1 MWTIPNIISNTVDV
15 FVNRWSMI
23 WSLILEHL
31 YLSLISI
38 AIAILISV
46 PLGIYLT
53 RHRKIADGIIGIA
66 GVFQT
71 IPSLALLVFLVPFIG
86 TGEAPAIVAL
96 TVYGLLPI
104 LRNTYLGI
112 TGVERSAIEA
122 GVGMGMTSR
131 QVLWMVELPL
141 SLGVIM
147 GGIRTATV
155 LIIGVATIAGLIGA
169 GGLGDLIFR
178 GLQTYNTGLILAGAI
193 PSALLAIIFDYL
205 LKLLE
210 TDATPRGFQ
219 NGNKTSSKFRRIRKW
234 LVIALIL
241 ILPITAF
248 ISQLG
253 SNTAGKDT
261 ITITGK
267 NFTEQEIMVYVMG
280 HLIEEHTDLNV
291 EYESFLGGTAPTF
304 EGVNN
309 GEYDLYIEYTGTAL
323 LSILKEEMVNDP
335 NKVYDIVKKRFKED
349 YNLVW
354 LEPLD
359 FNNTYTLTIRKED
372 AANWGVKTISD
383 LKGKASELALGAEPE
398 FLERPDGLPGL
409 VEAYGMNFAE
419 TQAMDSG
426 IMYSAIKNGEVDV
439 IDAFATDGRI
449 PAFNLQVLDDDKNY
463 FPPYFATPVI
473 RGDTL
478 EKYPELEE
486 VLGMLVGRIDNEKMQ
501 ELNARVDLDK
511 EGYEDVAIDFL
522 KEEGLIE

>member
-1 MWTIPNIISNTVDV
+1 MDV
-15 FVNRWSMI
+15 FVNRWSLI
-23 WSLILEHL
+23 WNLILEHM

-53 RHRKIADGIIGIA
+53 RHRKIADTIIGIA

-86 TGEAPAIVAL
+86 TGEVPAIVAL

-112 TGVERSAIEA
+112 TGVERSSIEA
-122 GVGMGMTSR
+122 GIGMGMTSR

-155 LIIGVATIAGLIGA
+155 LIIGVATLAGLIGA

-178 GLQTYNTGLILAGAI
+178 GLQTYNTGLILAGSI

-210 TDATPRGFQ
+210 TDATPKGYQ
-219 NGNKTSSKFRRIRKW
+219 KGNKTSAKVSRIRKW
-234 LVIALIL
+234 VVVALIL
-241 ILPITAF
+241 ILLVSAF

-253 SNTAGKDT
+253 DNSKGKDT

-291 EYESFLGGTAPTF
+291 KYESFLGGTAPTF
-304 EGVNN
+304 EGVNK
-309 GEYDLYIEYTGTAL
+309 GDYDLYIEYTGTAL

-335 NKVYDIVKKRFKED
+335 NKVFDIVKKRFKED

-359 FNNTYTLTIRKED
+359 FNNTYTLTIREED
-372 AANWGVKTISD
+372 AENWGIKTISD
-383 LKGKASELALGAEPE
+383 LKAKSSELTLGAEPE

-409 VEAYGMNFAE
+409 IEAYRLDFGD

-449 PAFNLQVLDDDKNY
+449 PAFNLKVLEDDKNY

-478 EKYPELEE
+478 EKYPELEK

-511 EGYEDVAIDFL
+511 EGYEDVAVDFL
-522 KEEGLIE
+522 KEEGLIN

>member
-1 MWTIPNIISNTVDV
+1 MNIIQSTIDV
-15 FVNRWSMI
+15 FVNRWPTI
-23 WSLILEHL
+23 WSLILEHM

-53 RHRKIADGIIGIA
+53 RHRKIADTIIGIA

-86 TGEAPAIVAL
+86 TGQLPAIIAL

-112 TGVERSAIEA
+112 TGVEQSAINA
-122 GVGMGMTSR
+122 GVGMGMTNR

-141 SLGVIM
+141 SLSVIM

-205 LKLLE
+205 IKLLE
-210 TDATPRGFQ
+210 TDVTPRGIQ
-219 NGNKTSSKFRRIRKW
+219 ETKTNPNVSRVRKW
-234 LVIALIL
+234 VVVGLIL
-241 ILPITAF
+241 LIPISTF
-248 ISQLG
+248 VSQIG
-253 SNTAGKDT
+253 AENGGKNT

-267 NFTEQEIMVYVMG
+267 NFTEQEILVYIMG

-291 EYESFLGGTAPTF
+291 EYESFLGGTAPAF
-304 EGVNN
+304 DGLN
-309 GEYDLYIEYTGTAL
+309 GGDYDLYMEYTGTGL
-323 LSILKEEMVNDP
+323 LSILKEEMVSDP
-335 NKVYDIVKKRFKED
+335 DEVYDIVKKRFKEEYD
-349 YNLVW
+349 IVW
-354 LEPLD
+354 LEPFG
-359 FNNTYTLTIRKED
+359 FNNTYTLTVREED
-372 AANWGVKTISD
+372 AKNWGVSTISD
-383 LKGKASELALGAEPE
+383 LKKKASELTLGSEPE
-398 FLERPDGLPGL
+398 FLERPDGYPGL
-409 VEAYGMNFAE
+409 VDTYNIQFGG
-419 TQAMDSG
+419 TKGMDSG

-439 IDAFATDGRI
+439 IDAFSTDGRI
-449 PAFNLQVLDDDKNY
+449 PAFNLKVLEDDKNF
-463 FPPYFATPVI
+463 FPPYYATPII
-473 RGDTL
+473 RADTL
-478 EKYPELEE
+478 EKYPEIEE
-486 VLGMLVGRIDNEKMQ
+486 VLGMLVGKIDNEKMQ
-501 ELNARVDLDK
+501 ELNARVDIDK
-511 EGYEDVAIDFL
+511 QQYEDVAIDFL

>member
-1 MWTIPNIISNTVDV
+1 MNFISNTADV
-15 FVNRWSMI
+15 FVNRWPTI
-23 WSLILEHL
+23 WNLILEHM

-53 RHRKIADGIIGIA
+53 RHRKIADTIIGIA

-86 TGEAPAIVAL
+86 TGQVPAIIAL

-112 TGVERSAIEA
+112 TGVDQSAINA
-122 GVGMGMTSR
+122 GIGMGMTNR

-141 SLGVIM
+141 SLSVIM

-193 PSALLAIIFDYL
+193 PSALLAIVFDYL

-210 TDATPRGFQ
+210 ADVTPQGLKQ
-219 NGNKTSSKFRRIRKW
+219 GQKTSKNVSRWRKW
-234 LVIALIL
+234 VVLALIL
-241 ILPITAF
+241 ILPFTTLA
-248 ISQLG
+248 SQLG
-253 SNTAGKDT
+253 ETTGSKDT

-267 NFTEQEIMVYVMG
+267 NFTEQEIMVYIMG

-291 EYESFLGGTAPTF
+291 EYESFLGGTAPAF

-309 GEYDLYIEYTGTAL
+309 GNYDLYMEYTGTAL
-323 LSILKEEMVNDP
+323 LSILKEEMVSDP
-335 NKVYDIVKKRFKED
+335 DKVYNIVKERFKED
-349 YNLVW
+349 YDLIW
-354 LEPLD
+354 LEPFG
-359 FNNTYTLTIRKED
+359 FNNTYTLTVRKED
-372 AANWGVKTISD
+372 AESWGVQTISD
-383 LKGKASELALGAEPE
+383 LGKKASELTLGSEPE
-398 FLERPDGLPGL
+398 FLERPDGYPGL
-409 VEAYGMNFAE
+409 VDTYGFEFGN

-439 IDAFATDGRI
+439 IDAYSTDGRI
-449 PAFNLQVLDDDKNY
+449 PAFNLQILEDDKGF
-463 FPPYFATPVI
+463 FPPYYATPVI
-473 RGDTL
+473 RADTL
-478 EKYPELEE
+478 EKYPEIEE
-486 VLGMLVGRIDNEKMQ
+486 VLGMLAGKINNEKMQ

-511 EGYEDVAIDFL
+511 EEYEDVAIDFL
-522 KEEGLIE
+522 REEGLID